1 MSENSTA
8 DFKTTNLE
16 IDFDIGGVR
25 YRAEL
30 IIDKVEK
37 DNVNIP
43 ETEDLR
49 QNDEM
54 DDMQHNV
61 QGNENENPDQ
71 SMRHTIKFCAGPK
84 SVSLSRVL
92 SPEGELE
99 FRKTGDGVDDDDI
112 TEFAENWIMRV
123 APLFITEQ
131 GMIELNLDFL
141 GLMQFLELVS
151 YFAPIQEPFPTSE
164 YDVGDEN
171 PFQPEDP
178 TSTSKDPSTSSED
191 TSMVNK
197 DKGNFDGMNKH
208 VIEDLDDMIG
218 RVKEDMAQQI
228 DKVQE
233 NINEMIIIHMNEGE
247 IDGEMRKEAIEK
259 TGDMVKEKLNEVKEH
274 INKDIDD
281 MSGHVKDHIDDIIC
295 KVKENLDEMKD
306 KLKVEDSIVDENKVI
321 ETYEDASSSSEDS
334 TSGSEDSTPAY
345 KDPTS
350 RSEDPNNQ

>member
-8 DFKTTNLE
+8 HFKTTNLE

-99 FRKTGDGVDDDDI
+99 FRKTGEGVEDDDI
-112 TEFAENWIMRV
+112 TKFAENWIMRV

-151 YFAPIQEPFPTSE
+151 YFAPIQEPFQTSE

-178 TSTSKDPSTSSED
+178 TSTSEDLSSED
-191 TSMVNK
+191 EFLESVKAN
-197 DKGNFDGMNKH
+197 
-208 VIEDLDDMIG
+208 EDEYLES
-218 RVKEDMAQQI
+218 VKASEDAI
-228 DKVQE
+228 D
-233 NINEMIIIHMNEGE
+233 
-247 IDGEMRKEAIEK
+247 
-259 TGDMVKEKLNEVKEH
+259 
-274 INKDIDD
+274 
-281 MSGHVKDHIDDIIC
+281 
-295 KVKENLDEMKD
+295 
-306 KLKVEDSIVDENKVI
+306 DENKVI
-321 ETYEDASSSSEDS
+321 ETDEDASSSSEDS
-334 TSGSEDSTPAY
+334 TSGSEDPTPAH